1 MSSIDNI
8 VSAYKASIL
17 SKITGAPT
25 AIEAQALKSAASEL
39 AMDLTNGYLDA
50 VRSGWGPSY
59 SGSKMAQASGWSQ
72 SAITTSANGWM
83 TLGLTYNGKLS
94 RPSWYP
100 KKYPDGISNIMSLL
114 NTGYKASRHVYL
126 GTEINGKTYF
136 TQPSRLSR
144 PATGFLDKAIGDFN
158 KKHRGVMTAKFVNPS
173 FKTIG

>member
-1 MSSIDNI
+1 MSSVDNI
-8 VSAYKASIL
+8 VSAYKASVM
-17 SKITGAPT
+17 SKLVGTPT
-25 AIEAQALKSAASEL
+25 AIEAKSLKSAASEL
-39 AMDLTNGYLDA
+39 AMDLSTGYMKA
-50 VRSGWGPSY
+50 VESGWGGGY
-59 SGSKMAQASGWSQ
+59 HGSKVAQASGWSQ
-72 SAITTSANGWM
+72 SEITTGADGWM

-100 KKYPDGISNIMSLL
+100 KEYPDGISNIMSLL
-114 NTGYKASRHVYL
+114 NTGYKASKHVYL

-173 FKTIG
+173 FKTIE